1 MALFG
6 SARDVSMFRGISR
19 ELMWDVIVQEC
30 AIYKFRLEE
39 TNVNIYGEAAEEK
52 YYEAPIL
59 LNVLIDRQDQNFP
72 ESDLGVDFTGART
85 FRFLRD
91 DLVGV
96 RVDGYKNNSGTREIG
111 EIVPEVGD
119 IIWYEKGYYEIYNL
133 INNQLFVGKNPDY
146 PNKDDNGYNVMGNS
160 DLQNF
165 GYNVSII
172 AEAHYVPA
180 DRVGIS
186 EERLISS
193 IKHVQ
198 FK

>member
-6 SARDVSMFRGISR
+6 GARDISMFRGISR
-19 ELMWDVIVQEC
+19 ELMWDIIVQEC

-52 YYEAPIL
+52 YYEAPML

-72 ESDLGVDFTGART
+72 ESDLGVNFTGGRT
-85 FRFLRD
+85 FKFLRD
-91 DLVGV
+91 DLAGV
-96 RVDGYKNNSGTREIG
+96 ESNGSGKIG
-111 EIVPEVGD
+111 VIVPEVGD
-119 IIWYEKGYYEIYNL
+119 IIWYENGYYEIYKL
-133 INNQLFVGKNPDY
+133 INNQLFVGKDPNY
-146 PNKDDNGYNVMGNS
+146 PNEDYDGYNPYGNS
-160 DLQNF
+160 DLASF
-165 GYNVSII
+165 GYDVSII

-198 FK
+198 

>member
-6 SARDVSMFRGISR
+6 GARDVSMFRGISR
-19 ELMWDVIVQEC
+19 ELMWDIIVQEC

-52 YYEAPIL
+52 YYEAPML

-72 ESDLGVDFTGART
+72 ESDLGVDFTGGRT

-91 DLVGV
+91 DLAGV
-96 RVDGYKNNSGTREIG
+96 VSNGSGQIG
-111 EIVPEVGD
+111 VLVPEVGD
-119 IIWYEKGYYEIYNL
+119 IIWYENGYYEIYNL
-133 INNQLFVGKNPDY
+133 INNQLFVGKDPNY
-146 PNKDDNGYNVMGNS
+146 PNKDDNGYNAYGNY

-165 GYNVSII
+165 GYDVSII
-172 AEAHYVPA
+172 AEAHYIPA

-198 FK
+198 

>member
-1 MALFG
+1 MVLFG

-59 LNVLIDRQDQNFP
+59 LNVLVDRQDQNFP
-72 ESDLGVDFTGART
+72 ESDLGIDFTGART

-91 DLVGV
+91 DLKGV
-96 RVDGYKNNSGTREIG
+96 EVNGYKNNSGTRKIG

-133 INNQLFVGKNPDY
+133 INNQLFVGKDPDY
-146 PNKDDNGYNVMGNS
+146 PNKDDNGYNAMGNY
-160 DLQNF
+160 DLENF
-165 GYNVSII
+165 GYDVSII

-198 FK
+198 

>member
-6 SARDVSMFRGISR
+6 GARDISMFRGISR
-19 ELMWDVIVQEC
+19 ELMWDIIVQEC

-59 LNVLIDRQDQNFP
+59 LNVLIDRQDQSSPN
-72 ESDLGVDFTGART
+72 SDLGIDFAGGRT
-85 FRFLRD
+85 FKFLRD
-91 DLVGV
+91 DLVDAEV
-96 RVDGYKNNSGTREIG
+96 
-111 EIVPEVGD
+111 VPQVGD
-119 IIWYEKGYYEIYNL
+119 IMWYENGYYEIYNL
-133 INNQLFVGKNPDY
+133 INNQLFVGKDPDY
-146 PNKDDNGYNVMGNS
+146 PNQDDNGYNPYGNS
-160 DLQNF
+160 DLASF
-165 GYNVSII
+165 GYDVSII

-193 IKHVQ
+193 IKHV
-198 FK
+198 K